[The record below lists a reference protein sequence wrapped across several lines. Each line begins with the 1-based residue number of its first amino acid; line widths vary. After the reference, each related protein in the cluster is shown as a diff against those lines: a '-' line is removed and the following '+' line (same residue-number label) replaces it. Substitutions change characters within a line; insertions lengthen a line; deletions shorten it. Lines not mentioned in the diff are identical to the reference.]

1 MLTSDQKGA
10 IAETAIAHQA
20 IKLGFDVYKPIN
32 EGTRFDLIID
42 VSGRLVRV
50 QCKWAP
56 RHGDVLTVQ
65 CCSSRRTRTGH
76 VKRAYT
82 REEIDAFGVYSPA
95 EDRCYLLP
103 IEDFPQRRAIR
114 LRLGPTRNNQR
125 VGIRWAEDY
134 EFVAR
139 LGRPGAVAQLGE
151 RVTGS
156 HEVRGSIP
164 LGSIPCARAEHSP
177 ALVR

>member
-42 VSGRLVRV
+42 VRGRLIRV
-50 QCKWAP
+50 QCKLAP
-56 RHGDVLTVQ
+56 RHGNVITVR
-65 CCSSRRTRTGH
+65 CSSSRRSRAGH

-82 REEIDAFGVYSPA
+82 PEEIDAFGVYSPA
-95 EDRCYLLP
+95 DDRCYLLP
-103 IEDFPQRRAIR
+103 IGHFPQKRAIS
-114 LRLGPTRNNQR
+114 LRLGPTRNNQH

-134 EFVAR
+134 DFAAR

-151 RVTGS
+151 RVAGS
-156 HEVRGSIP
+156 DEVRGSIP
-164 LGSIPCARAEHSP
+164 LGSTRSRPTG
-177 ALVR
+177 